1 MTGAR
6 LLCCVPFCRR
16 TTAAGAFR
24 EWVCGKHWRLVSP
37 RTKRWRRRADRLA
50 ARADARFSQQ
60 YMQQGCTWTEAQLAR
75 ALAARGLAIAG
86 WERCKR
92 EAIEAAMGIG

>member
-1 MTGAR
+1 MTGDRIA
-6 LLCCVPFCRR
+6 CCVPFCRR
-16 TTAAGAFR
+16 TTEAGAFR
-24 EWVCGKHWRLVSP
+24 EWICGKHWRLVSS

-50 ARADARFSQQ
+50 ARADARFSQE
-60 YMQQGCTWTEAQLAR
+60 YSGQGGTWTEAQLNRTR
-75 ALAARGLAIAG
+75 AAKRLAIAG